1 MTNRATDLNRI
12 LLLLL
17 CACLLLPLF
26 PGAAAEDNLPCAAEL
41 SAGAVFYTG
50 RDLKEAIGTLEKAA
64 VVRVTE
70 TDNEAVR
77 ITCRLAGKPF
87 EAWVNRKDLRLIDPA
102 TPTDLRTDDLL
113 LPAVLP
119 AEEEPAP
126 DAVAAEEPD
135 EAEDTSED
143 SDANPQQE
151 ENDLTPGV
159 IPAEEKDETDD
170 SPAGLLSDG
179 VPEEETVPSGVIL
192 NVVEDESEESPA
204 DSDSDPVQEDEPVPA
219 VIRAETEEAPLI
231 TEETPV
237 SFGSLPDGTV
247 LSGDSLSSEE
257 PEAGTEYVVTEGSL
271 VAVRYENNELPAI
284 RDQGFYNT
292 CWTFAAVGGMEAD
305 LIRAGANPSIDLS
318 EFFLAYYSAHNYAYP
333 KAGGDGD
340 SVVYQGKDSYLNNG
354 GHSDLAW
361 HILATLIGT
370 TTESDNPYPADNDPD
385 KLPSVYTSI
394 AAQITG
400 AYNLDISDRDQIK
413 QQIMAHGAVKVSIW
427 LPDDP
432 ESRIYSVGGGRVGY
446 NASTA
451 ALYGTNSVTNHDVLL
466 VGWDDR
472 YGTGNFINGLRPKTE
487 GAWKV
492 RNSWGTSWG
501 KGGYFWLSYADASV
515 SKAAS
520 FDADMTDK
528 SDFCYSYDKSYAP
541 TSIIADPEQPDKA
554 AVRQKFTVDGQETL
568 HAVGVETVTDGL
580 ALTASV
586 RIGGKVVASSETVSA
601 AHNGFYLLTLKTPYA
616 VSGRTEAEVEVTY
629 AAQAPGALVYIPY
642 QYKGEKYLAQTDILF
657 TSDVGGGGFTIN
669 GKTVNRGDSTIK
681 LYTKKH
687 GAEGLVTEISLDRPA
702 LALSTGETVTLTPDI
717 TPANATNPALRW
729 YTSDENIVYLS
740 GDGVVT
746 AGPKGGTAV
755 VTAVSSN
762 GVTATCVIS
771 VNSGLK
777 SVKIKGFDNRI
788 NPVKENSGIIEGL
801 GSHLTLKTELTPA
814 KGNGTDLIWTTSDP
828 SVISIVRTDGGSC
841 EVCFIRNGNARI
853 TVTARNVPGI
863 TDWVEFRVD
872 LPVHDL
878 EISLDQNAVVMPEGE
893 GVRLTASIRPEG
905 AWKGRP
911 VWTSSNPSVASVT
924 DRGYVTGLRDGTAVI
939 TASAGDKTAS
949 CRVTV
954 TTRDPVKAFV
964 YRMYRVCLLREP
976 DEGGLVYWTNLL
988 KGRKQTGAE
997 VAFGFFTSNE
1007 MTARNLNDADYVERA
1022 YESILGRASDPGGKA
1037 YWLQKLESGISRKAL
1052 ISGFAAS
1059 DEFGVICR
1067 EYGIVQG
1074 SCAATEDR
1082 DRNHGVTAYVSRLYT
1097 RMQGRSFDIEGLN
1110 YWCRII
1116 LKAPA
1121 KATLVQ
1127 VAVDG
1132 FMHSNEFI
1140 AKKLNDTEFVKVMY
1154 RTFLDR
1160 EAEPAGLQYWL
1171 NKIAS
1176 GMSRESIAAGFA
1188 ASDEFGAIMA
1198 RYGF

>member
-1 MTNRATDLNRI
+1 MTNRTTDLNRI

-26 PGAAAEDNLPCAAEL
+26 PGAAAEEHLPCAAEL

-70 TDNEAVR
+70 TDNEAAR

-113 LPAVLP
+113 LPAVP
-119 AEEEPAP
+119 TEEEPAP
-126 DAVAAEEPD
+126 EVVS
-135 EAEDTSED
+135 T
-143 SDANPQQE
+143 
-151 ENDLTPGV
+151 
-159 IPAEEKDETDD
+159 EEKDEADE
-170 SPAGLLSDG
+170 SPAEPLPDG
-179 VPEEETVPSGVIL
+179 EPEEETIPSGVIL
-192 NVVEDESEESPA
+192 NEVKDESEESPA
-204 DSDSDPVQEDEPVPA
+204 DSDSDPEQEEDEPVL
-219 VIRAETEEAPLI
+219 VSVQTETEESPLTI
-231 TEETPV
+231 EETPV
-237 SFGSLPDGTV
+237 SFGSLPDGTI
-247 LSGDSLSSEE
+247 LSADSLSVEE

-340 SVVYQGKDSYLNNG
+340 SVAYKGKDSYLNNG

-400 AYNLDISDRDQIK
+400 AYNLDIKDRDLIK
-413 QQIMAHGAVKVSIW
+413 QQIMTHGAVKVSIW

-451 ALYGTNSVTNHDVLL
+451 ALYGTNTVTNHDVLL
-466 VGWDDR
+466 VGWDDQ

-501 KGGYFWLSYADASV
+501 MGGYFWLSYADASV

-528 SDFCYSYDKSYAP
+528 SDFCYSYDKSFAP

-554 AVRQKFTVDGQETL
+554 VVRQKFTVDGQETL

-586 RIGGKVVASSETVSA
+586 RIGGKVVASSDTISA
-601 AHNGFYLLTLKTPYA
+601 AHNGFYLLNLKTPYV
-616 VSGRTEAEVEVTY
+616 VSGRTEPEVEVTY

-669 GKTVNRGDSTIK
+669 GKNVNRGDSTIK
-681 LYTKKH
+681 LYTQKH

-702 LALSTGETVTLTPDI
+702 LALATGETVTLTPSI
-717 TPANATNPALRW
+717 SPANATNTSLRW
-729 YTSDENIVYLS
+729 YTSDENVVYLS

-801 GSHLTLKTELTPA
+801 GSHLTLNAELTPA
-814 KGNGTDLIWTTSDP
+814 KNNGTDLIWTTSDP

-841 EVCFIRNGNARI
+841 ELCFIRNGNARI

-878 EISLDQNAVVMPEGE
+878 EISLDQDAVVMPEGE
-893 GVRLTASIRPEG
+893 GVRLTASIQPEG

-924 DRGYVTGLRDGTAVI
+924 DRGYVTALRDGTAVI
-939 TASAGDKTAS
+939 TASAGDKRAS

-976 DEGGLVYWTNLL
+976 DDGGLVYWTNQL
-988 KGRKQTGAE
+988 KSRKLTGAE
-997 VAFGFFTSNE
+997 VAFNFFNSNE
-1007 MTARNLNDADYVERA
+1007 MIARNLSDTDYVERA
-1022 YESILGRASDPGGKA
+1022 YEAIMGRGSDAGGRAF
-1037 YWLQKLESGISRKAL
+1037 WLQRLQAGISRKAL
-1052 ISGFAAS
+1052 ISGFAGS
-1059 DEFGVICR
+1059 NEFGAICAS
-1067 EYGIVQG
+1067 YGITQG
-1074 SCAATEDR
+1074 TCTVSEAR
-1082 DRNHGVTAYVSRLYT
+1082 DRNYGVTAFTSRLYT
-1097 RMQGRSFDIEGLN
+1097 KMLGRGFDTNGLN
-1110 YWCRII
+1110 YWCEII
-1116 LKAPA
+1116 LKKPE
-1121 KATLVQ
+1121 KATLLK
-1127 VAVDG
+1127 VALEG
-1132 FMHSNEFI
+1132 FMRSNEFI
-1140 AKKLNDTEFVKVMY
+1140 AKNLNDTEFVKVMY

-1160 EAEPAGLQYWL
+1160 EAETAGIKFWL
-1171 NKIAS
+1171 GKISA
-1176 GMSRESIAAGFA
+1176 GASREDVAAGFA
-1188 ASDEFGAIMA
+1188 TSNEFSSIMA
-1198 RYGF
+1198 AFGFR

>member
-26 PGAAAEDNLPCAAEL
+26 PGAAAEASLPCAAEL
-41 SAGAVFYTG
+41 PAGAVFYAR
-50 RDLKEAIGTLEKAA
+50 RDLAEPVGALEKTA

-70 TDNEAVR
+70 TDSEAAR
-77 ITCRLAGKPF
+77 ITCRMAGKPF
-87 EAWVNRKDLRLIDPA
+87 EAWVRVKDLRIIDPA
-102 TPTDLRTDDLL
+102 TPTDLQ
-113 LPAVLP
+113 
-119 AEEEPAP
+119 
-126 DAVAAEEPD
+126 AAD
-135 EAEDTSED
+135 FS
-143 SDANPQQE
+143 
-151 ENDLTPGV
+151 LTV
-159 IPAEEKDETDD
+159 IP
-170 SPAGLLSDG
+170 
-179 VPEEETVPSGVIL
+179 
-192 NVVEDESEESPA
+192 VEVEESPA
-204 DSDSDPVQEDEPVPA
+204 DSDSIPEQEEDGPAPA
-219 VIRAETEEAPLI
+219 VIPGSVEESPTDSDSIPEQEEDGPAPVVISTEVEDEAEKSDTEPLSDGESEEQPASLVIPAETEETPLTI
-231 TEETPV
+231 EETPV

-247 LSGDSLSSEE
+247 LSADILPSEE
-257 PEAGTEYVVTEGSL
+257 PEGGTEYIVTEGGL
-271 VAVRYENNELPAI
+271 VAARYENNELPAI
-284 RDQGFYNT
+284 RDQGYFNT

-305 LIRAGANPSIDLS
+305 LIRAGASTSIDLS
-318 EFFLAYYSAHNYAYP
+318 EFFLAYYSAHNYPYP

-361 HILATLIGT
+361 HILAGLIGT
-370 TTESDNPYPADNDPD
+370 TTEADNPYPGDNDAD
-385 KLPSVYTSI
+385 RLPSAYTSI

-400 AYNLDISDRDQIK
+400 AYNLDIADRDLIK
-413 QQIMAHGAVKVSIW
+413 QQIMIHGAVKVSIW

-432 ESRIYSVGGGRVGY
+432 VSRIYSAGNGRVGY

-451 ALYGTNSVTNHDVLL
+451 ALYGTNSITNHDVLL
-466 VGWDDR
+466 VGWDDN
-472 YGTGNFINGLRPKTE
+472 YGTGNFNGGLHPKTE

-501 KGGYFWLSYADASV
+501 MGGYFWLSYADASI

-528 SDFCYSYDKSYAP
+528 SDFCYSYDKSFSP

-554 AVRQKFTVDGQETL
+554 VVSQKFTVDGQETL

-580 ALTASV
+580 ALTATV
-586 RIGGKVVASSETVSA
+586 KIGGRVVAASETVDA

-616 VSGRTEAEVEVTY
+616 VSKRTEAVVEVTY
-629 AAQAPGALVYIPY
+629 AARAAGALVYIPY

-657 TSDVGGGGFTIN
+657 TADVGGGGFSVN
-669 GKTVNRGDSTIK
+669 GKNVNRGDSTIK

-687 GAEGLVTEISLDRPA
+687 GAEGLVTGISLDRPA
-702 LALSTGETVTLTPDI
+702 VALSTGEMVTLKPDI
-717 TPANATNPALRW
+717 SPANATNTALRW

-762 GVTATCVIS
+762 GVTATCIVS

-777 SVKIKGFDNRI
+777 SVKIKGYENRI
-788 NPVKENSGIIEGL
+788 IPVKENSGIIDGL
-801 GSHLTLKTELTPA
+801 GSHLTLNAELTPA
-814 KGNGTDLIWTTSDP
+814 KGSTDLIWTTSDP
-828 SVISIVRTDGGSC
+828 SVVSIVRTDGGSC
-841 EVCFIRNGNARI
+841 ELCFIRNGNARI

-878 EISLDQNAVVMPEGE
+878 TISLDQDAVVMPEGE
-893 GVRLTASIRPEG
+893 GMRLTADIRPEW

-939 TASAGDKTAS
+939 TAAAGDKTAS

-997 VAFGFFTSNE
+997 VAFGFFNSNE
-1007 MTARNLNDADYVERA
+1007 MIARNLNDADYVERA

-1052 ISGFAAS
+1052 ISGFASS

-1067 EYGIVQG
+1067 DYGIVQG
-1074 SCAATEDR
+1074 SCTATEDR

-1097 RMQGRSFDIEGLN
+1097 RMQGRSFDVEGLN

-1116 LKAPA
+1116 LKAPT

-1132 FMHSNEFI
+1132 FMHSNEFQ
-1140 AKKLNDTEFVKVMY
+1140 AKHLNDTEFVKVMY

-1160 EAEPAGLQYWL
+1160 EAEPEGLRYWM
-1171 NKIAS
+1171 NKISS

-1198 RYGF
+1198 RFGF